1 MNVKVLGSGN
11 AFNQDE
17 RLNSAYL
24 INSHNKNILV
34 DCGFTVPYALQKLKF
49 PFCDLD
55 YIFITHYHGDH
66 YAGLSALLL
75 GLKYIYPLEKELT
88 IVGPGDV
95 RGKVLELL
103 KVLYGGTEKILDEL
117 NLKFVSVDQNGGKY
131 KEGDLCFESVLM
143 KHSEKAEPVGYLLR
157 LEGKNI
163 GFSGDTCWHDGVE
176 PFVHACDKVF
186 LECNFADKVGE
197 GHISVDELE
206 SSQVIQQLKS
216 QIYLSH
222 LYEGSALKA
231 NSLGYNILSD
241 GDALNFKF

>member
-1 MNVKVLGSGN
+1 MYSFIVNP
-11 AFNQDE
+11 A
-17 RLNSAYL
+17 
-24 INSHNKNILV
+24 NKQIYDPKTIKALNILKNQ
-34 DCGFTVPYALQKLKF
+34 F
-49 PFCDLD
+49 
-55 YIFITHYHGDH
+55 
-66 YAGLSALLL
+66 
-75 GLKYIYPLEKELT
+75 
-88 IVGPGDV
+88 
-95 RGKVLELL
+95 
-103 KVLYGGTEKILDEL
+103 
-117 NLKFVSVDQNGGKY
+117 NQNGGKY